1 MPAAQAFP
9 LEKLMSALHAY
20 QKNSQQKI
28 FIEYIMLDKVN
39 DEEPH
44 AHQLGKLLETSQ
56 VVKID
61 VASPEAGVIKELV
74 AKEGETMEPCFKIA
88 IISKSGEGVAHVA
101 LLEKIPERAA
111 PKPSLAER
119 IEEEKPNPKVETAPV
134 LEKQPK
140 SPSLP
145 PTKCSAT
152 EPQLPPKGRERWV
165 PMTRLQKRVATTLK
179 DSQNTFAM
187 LTTFDEVD
195 MAWHLAT
202 SVSATSIAM
211 VCNSG

>member
-56 VVKID
+56 V
-61 VASPEAGVIKELV
+61 LV

-195 MAWHLAT
+195 IGACEVLICCMVLSTGICFVASANAAT
-202 SVSATSIAM
+202 AASAVM
-211 VCNSG
+211 L